1 MSNFKVGDVVFVKK
15 SREKVRVLDV
25 RETAIAI
32 SGKQTDYLCE
42 YLSARKSPQRFAPAE
57 LTRD

>member
-1 MSNFKVGDVVFVKK
+1 MSKFKAGDVVFVKR

-25 RETAIAI
+25 RETSIAI
-32 SGKQTDYLCE
+32 SGKQTDYWCE
-42 YLSARKSPQRFAPAE
+42 YLSAGKKPQRFAPAE